1 MADQK
6 SVHDKPESCICGE
19 CGADISIEDKY
30 CPYCGADVSEIEESK
45 NEELTKKRYPALRT
59 IAGIYQVFAYLWLLL
74 SVIGGLIALAKIERL
89 GILLLLLLSVGGT
102 IAFITSF
109 AMAESIKVFIDIE
122 ENTRKMV
129 ELQSKKIE
137 EQK

>member
-1 MADQK
+1 
-6 SVHDKPESCICGE
+6 VVVI
-19 CGADISIEDKY
+19 
-30 CPYCGADVSEIEESK
+30 V
-45 NEELTKKRYPALRT
+45 RYRW
-59 IAGIYQVFAYLWLLL
+59 FDCF
-74 SVIGGLIALAKIERL
+74 AKIERL